1 LLIALF
7 ALAST
12 ALLTA
17 ACGDD
22 DDSGGTATATH
33 TAAAATSPA
42 ASPTGTSAA
51 GEPLDLTITAHDFA
65 FDKTSITAQVGQT
78 VNVTFN
84 NTGNTEHSFTVGD
97 TDVTEAEGGDEG
109 NGSFTASASTVE
121 FHCKYHPTTM
131 KGTITIEGASSANL
145 SPTNTGGAALGG
157 MGY

>member
-22 DDSGGTATATH
+22 DDSGGTATATQTTSATH
-33 TAAAATSPA
+33 TNGATQTAAAS
-42 ASPTGTSAA
+42 
-51 GEPLDLTITAHDFA
+51 GEAKDVTINAQGLAFDTTTITARA
-65 FDKTSITAQVGQT
+65 GQT
-78 VNVTFN
+78 VNITLKN
-84 NTGNTEHSFTVGD
+84 GDSTEHSFTVGS